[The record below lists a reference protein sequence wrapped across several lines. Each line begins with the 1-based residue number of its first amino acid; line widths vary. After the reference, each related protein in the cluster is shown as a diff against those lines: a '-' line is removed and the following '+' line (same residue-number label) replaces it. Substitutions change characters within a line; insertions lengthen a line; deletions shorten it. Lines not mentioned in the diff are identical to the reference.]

1 MLNKMTNYIIDGSI
15 NFYEELMKDEE
26 TDENNVCLLSNLPL
40 DETHIELPCSHKFNY
55 IYIFNEVKSSK
66 KPNYLNIGYNNNYS
80 LSSNEIKCPY
90 CRKRFDQ
97 LLPPCKNIEGA
108 TLLKNVN
115 TSNKTL
121 NIKCKED
128 SSQCEQVYVTDIG
141 YYCSQHYK
149 KHKKNTVKKQSN
161 IKNKHKGMN
170 PKKHTKESCNCH
182 KNINNIMDSSMNMIM
197 DSSMN
202 MIMDS
207 SIFVVCSVKLN
218 YDKIIDLSELKYNIS
233 KKYTIQLL
241 KDILKKHN
249 FPLSGKKDE
258 LIQRIIDK
266 NLYKLI

>member
-1 MLNKMTNYIIDGSI
+1 MINKMTNYIIDGSI

-26 TDENNVCLLSNLPL
+26 TDENNVCLLSNLSL

-80 LSSNEIKCPY
+80 LRSNEIKCPY

-115 TSNKTL
+115 RSNTTL
-121 NIKCKED
+121 NIKCKEK

-141 YYCSQHYK
+141 YYCNYHYK
-149 KHKKNTVKKQSN
+149 KHKKNAVKKQSN
-161 IKNKHKGMN
+161 NKN
-170 PKKHTKESCNCH
+170 KHTKENCNCH
-182 KNINNIMDSSMNMIM
+182 KNINIMDSSMNMV
-197 DSSMN
+197 
-202 MIMDS
+202 MDS

-218 YDKIIDLSELKYNIS
+218 SDKIIDLSELKYNIS

-241 KDILKKHN
+241 KYILKKHTI
-249 FPLSGKKDE
+249 PVSGKKDE
-258 LIQRIIDK
+258 LIQRIIDN